1 MQINTFLHEIS
12 YISNKQRYEDQ
23 AFHNYLMVKLYSV
36 SHLLSMPKV
45 ASELPFGHACDKV
58 ETKQHDPQT
67 INPVLVPILKR
78 FIVQT

>member
-1 MQINTFLHEIS
+1 
-12 YISNKQRYEDQ
+12 
-23 AFHNYLMVKLYSV
+23 
-36 SHLLSMPKV
+36 MPKV